1 MTQREFVRW
10 LLFDT
15 AAFCIILAT
24 LVGLILIGP
33 AWTAGAIA
41 FVGVPLVLVGF
52 VGWATWTTR
61 PSRRRETD
69 HPGTDHAH
77 ELPASSPAATTG
89 IHGPTRTLP
98 PAGRTARMDVC
109 TSWTDFAWAVHHT
122 AFRSWRRTRP
132 GR

>member
-15 AAFCIILAT
+15 AAFCIILAA

-33 AWTAGAIA
+33 GWTAGAIA

-61 PSRRRETD
+61 PSRRREKPFDQEDAPCPDQRGNGLALLSSGQPTCTD
-69 HPGTDHAH
+69 R
-77 ELPASSPAATTG
+77 E
-89 IHGPTRTLP
+89 
-98 PAGRTARMDVC
+98 
-109 TSWTDFAWAVHHT
+109 AW
-122 AFRSWRRTRP
+122 R
-132 GR
+132 